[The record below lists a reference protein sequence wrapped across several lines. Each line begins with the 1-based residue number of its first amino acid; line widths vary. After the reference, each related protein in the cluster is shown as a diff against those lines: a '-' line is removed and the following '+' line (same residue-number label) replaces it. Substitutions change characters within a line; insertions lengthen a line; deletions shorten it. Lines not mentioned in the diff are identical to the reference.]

1 MLRQHSEVYFDVVFP
16 LAHWHGVRGGL
27 ATHALG
33 HEWGEEWG
41 FRMGG
46 FQVRAEGRVTW
57 PANLGRVEE
66 RPYVV
71 SGVRS
76 AQCARRLLP

>member
-1 MLRQHSEVYFDVVFP
+1 MN
-16 LAHWHGVRGGL
+16 VRRIQDKKEYYTL
-27 ATHALG
+27 EKVLHRVLYPRRTEMELKKKKKKKK
-33 HEWGEEWG
+33 
-41 FRMGG
+41 RMGG
-46 FQVRAEGRVTW
+46 FYVRAEGRVTW

-76 AQCARRLLP
+76 AQCARQPLP